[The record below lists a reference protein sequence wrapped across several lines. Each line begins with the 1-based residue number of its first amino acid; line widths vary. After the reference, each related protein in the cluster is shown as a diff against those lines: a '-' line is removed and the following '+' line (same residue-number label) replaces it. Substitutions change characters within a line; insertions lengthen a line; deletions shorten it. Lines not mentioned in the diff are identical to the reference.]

1 MTERTR
7 VVIILYVVKVITEC
21 KEDERLAF
29 CIITD
34 SASDVPRNVIE
45 EYGLYVM
52 PTPVTINGQD
62 YFDGKTIF
70 PEQFYEIQASG
81 QDIKTYHINQYMFH
95 EHFQPFAERGDEVL
109 YICFSTGIAGT
120 FGAANLAYQE
130 LVEEYPKFKMTII
143 DSKCASVGYG
153 LVVERLLKMQ
163 RNGAPKEVLIEA
175 AEFFC
180 GHMEHAV
187 TVMELDYLFKGGR
200 LGRTSFLAGTMLDIK
215 PIIIVDENGSLKAVE
230 KVRGWKRAQRRI
242 LDMVGEKG
250 RNLERQVVGICYG
263 TDKAAYDFLKEQLKE
278 RYHVKGLMEGRVGCA
293 IGAHTGP
300 GILGITF
307 LNETDERF
315 EKYLN

>member
-1 MTERTR
+1 M
-7 VVIILYVVKVITEC
+7 
-21 KEDERLAF
+21 AF

-34 SASDVPRNVIE
+34 SASDVPESVIK

-62 YFDGKTIF
+62 YFDGETIF

-81 QDIKTYHINQYMFH
+81 KDIKTYHINQYMFQ
-95 EHFQPFAERGDEVL
+95 EHFRSFAERGDEVL

-130 LVEEYPKFKMTII
+130 VLEDFPQFRMTII

-163 RNGAPKEVLIEA
+163 RNGAPKELLIEA
-175 AEFFC
+175 AGFFC
-180 GHMEHAV
+180 EHMEHAV

-200 LGRTSFLAGTMLDIK
+200 LSKTSFLAGTVLDIK
-215 PIIIVDENGSLKAVE
+215 PIIIVDEKGSLKAVE
-230 KVRGWKRAQRRI
+230 KVRGWKKAQKRI

-250 RNLERQVVGICYG
+250 SNLEKQVIGVCYG
-263 TDKAAYDFLKEQLKE
+263 TDREAYEFLKEQLRE
-278 RYHVKGLMEGRVGCA
+278 QYHVKGLMEGRVGCA

-307 LNETDERF
+307 LNATDEKY
-315 EKYLN
+315 EAYLN